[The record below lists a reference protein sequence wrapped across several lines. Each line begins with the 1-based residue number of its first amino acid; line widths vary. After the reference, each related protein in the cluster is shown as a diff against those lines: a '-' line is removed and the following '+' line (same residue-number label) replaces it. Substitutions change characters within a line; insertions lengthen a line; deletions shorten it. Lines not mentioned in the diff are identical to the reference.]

1 MRLVATSG
9 PLTGRPLDFSASM
22 DVPDGGPA
30 IGGPTAGLQ
39 GGAMLSAAPSDM
51 PDSTANVANWGPSE
65 LIYAYSVG
73 AGAIIPGT
81 LVHIDKNFNIT
92 TVPNTGLTGRPVY
105 VTLTSFAVGSTTR
118 QGGWLLRAGIA
129 PVKYAV
135 AATAGAVYISATAGQ
150 ATPTNPTGQ
159 KQLGNM
165 TCLIAAA
172 STFTRTVNTLTGQL
186 RVGMTRVTGMYP
198 GQAISGTGIPG
209 GTTIASIDPGGQAI
223 FLSAAATATGLV
235 TATMTNTGYGICHLD
250 RPFVMPAV
258 N

>member
-9 PLTGRPLDFSASM
+9 PLVGRLLDFGASI
-22 DVPDGGPA
+22 DVPTTGPA
-30 IGGPTAGLQ
+30 IGGPVSALQ
-39 GGAMLSAAPSDM
+39 GGSMFSAAPSDM
-51 PDSTANVANWGPSE
+51 PDTTANVANWGPSE
-65 LIYAYSVG
+65 VVWAYNTGV
-73 AGAIIPGT
+73 AIIPGT
-81 LVHIDKNFNIT
+81 LVHLDKDFVIS

-105 VTLTSFAVGSTTR
+105 VALTNFAVGSTTR
-118 QGGWLLRAGIA
+118 QGGYLLRAGIA

-172 STFTRTVNTLTGQL
+172 STFTRTVSTTNGQL

-209 GTTIASIDPGGQAI
+209 GATIASIDPGGQAI

-235 TATMTNTGYGICHLD
+235 TATLTNTGYGICHLD

-258 N
+258 S